1 MIITS
6 SKITNLSDIDFDA
19 FFEASLPIL
28 DAEENHWPVGVTS
41 YADKKTYTIASINM
55 INGLPTAFSFKI
67 NVNDFTVVA
76 TFGFIDNGQHNIIIG
91 LLRDD
96 ANNSRSYV
104 YDPAFAQAI
113 KSITMANGASS
124 GSIHFYTGSQA
135 CETFKNVYNATES
148 DLTYVVSERNPP
160 VTILRIW

>member
-1 MIITS
+1 MIITA

-19 FFEASLPIL
+19 FFEVSLPIL
-28 DAEENHWPVGVTS
+28 DAEENHWPAGVTS
-41 YADKKTYTIASINM
+41 YADKKAYTIASINV

-67 NVNDFTVVA
+67 NVNDLTVVA
-76 TFGFIDNGQHNIIIG
+76 TFGFIDNGQHSIIIG

-96 ANNSRSYV
+96 ANGSRSYV
-104 YDPAFAQAI
+104 YDPGFAEAI
-113 KSITMANGASS
+113 KSITMTNGASS
-124 GSIHFYTGSQA
+124 GSIHFYAGSQA

-148 DLTYVVSERNPP
+148 DLTYVVSEHNPP

>member
-1 MIITS
+1 MIITA

-19 FFEASLPIL
+19 FFEVSLPIL
-28 DAEENHWPVGVTS
+28 DAEENHWPAGVTS
-41 YADKKTYTIASINM
+41 YADKKAYTIASINV

-67 NVNDFTVVA
+67 NVNDLTVVA
-76 TFGFIDNGQHNIIIG
+76 TFGFIDNGQHSIIIG

-96 ANNSRSYV
+96 ANGSRSYV
-104 YDPAFAQAI
+104 YDPGFAEAI
-113 KSITMANGASS
+113 KSITMTNGASS
-124 GSIHFYTGSQA
+124 GSIHFYAGSQA

-148 DLTYVVSERNPP
+148 DLTYVVSEHNPS